1 MLYNDRRVMQTI
13 THLGRGMQMGAPSK
27 GKGDGL
33 KSGSLGLERDAVR
46 RGVTKHFIRE
56 ILCQV

>member
-46 RGVTKHFIRE
+46 RGVTSHFNR
-56 ILCQV
+56 L

>member
-1 MLYNDRRVMQTI
+1 MVIQTT

-27 GKGDGL
+27 GKGDGF

-56 ILCQV
+56 KLCQV